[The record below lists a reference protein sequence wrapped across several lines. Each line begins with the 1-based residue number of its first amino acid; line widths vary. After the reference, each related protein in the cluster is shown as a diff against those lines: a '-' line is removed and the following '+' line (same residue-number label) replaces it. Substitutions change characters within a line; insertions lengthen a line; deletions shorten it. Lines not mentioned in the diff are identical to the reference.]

1 MELREAF
8 ECVSEVIPR
17 KLKRFQDH
25 IDPVWIEEALEAT
38 GTATV
43 RRRRLPADQVV
54 WLVLGMGLLRDD
66 AIERVVDCLDL
77 ALPGGRS
84 GLVAKSAIAQA
95 RGRLGE
101 EPLAYLFAMTAA
113 AWAGKS
119 ADRHRWRGLAI
130 YGADGTTL
138 RVADTPENRLAFGGQ
153 GGGAERGTVG
163 GYPLVRVLGLMALRS
178 HVLSAVRIA
187 DYHTGEVTLA
197 NELWRELPDDSLT
210 IVDRNFLVADH
221 LTNLAKS
228 GENRH
233 WLTRAKS
240 TTRLKTLRRL
250 GKKDEL
256 VEIELSDSTR
266 RTYPDLPPVWQVRAI
281 TYQRKGFQPSVLLTS
296 LLDPERYPAS
306 EIVAMYHER
315 WDIELGYD
323 EIKTHMLARQET
335 IRSKTPQ
342 GVRQEIWGIA
352 IAYNLV
358 RLEMERAAAEAK
370 VAPNRISFVYALS
383 LVCREWERASAPRAA
398 IGNIPR
404 DLATLRLNLKRLVL
418 PPRRTHRSF
427 PRAVKVKMSNYP
439 RKHPLVRAVK

>member
-8 ECVSEVIPR
+8 ECVAEVVPGE
-17 KLKRFQDH
+17 LKRFQGH

-54 WLVLGMGLLRDD
+54 WMVLGMGLLRDD
-66 AIERVVDCLDL
+66 AIERVVDSLDL
-77 ALPGGRS
+77 ALPSGRG

-95 RGRLGE
+95 RQRLGD
-101 EPLAYLFAMTAA
+101 EPLAYLFATTAA
-113 AWAGKS
+113 AWAEKS

-138 RVADTPENRLAFGGQ
+138 RVADTVENREAFGGQ
-153 GGGAERGTVG
+153 GAGGGRGEC
-163 GYPLVRVLGLMALRS
+163 GYPMVRVLGLMALRS
-178 HVLSAVRIA
+178 HLLSALRFA
-187 DYHTGEVTLA
+187 DYRTGEVTLA
-197 NELWRELPDDSLT
+197 DELWRELPDDSLT

-221 LTNLAKS
+221 LTSLVRS
-228 GENRH
+228 GNNRH

-240 TTRLKTLRRL
+240 TTRLKTLCRL

-266 RTYPDLPPVWQVRAI
+266 RIYPHLPAIWQARAI
-281 TYQRKGFQPSVLLTS
+281 TYQRKGFAPSVLLTS
-296 LLDPERYPAS
+296 LLDPEQYPAS
-306 EIVAMYHER
+306 ELVAMYHER
-315 WDIELGYD
+315 WEIELGYD

-370 VAPNRISFVYALS
+370 VEPNRISFVYALS
-383 LVCREWERASAPRAA
+383 LVCREWQRASAPRAA

-418 PPRRTHRSF
+418 PSRRPNRSF
-427 PRAVKVKMSNYP
+427 PRAVKIKMSNYA
-439 RKHPLVRAVK
+439 RKRPSVKGAK

>member
-1 MELREAF
+1 MALREAF
-8 ECVSEVIPR
+8 ECVAEVIPEE
-17 KLKRFQDH
+17 LKRFQSH

-54 WLVLGMGLLRDD
+54 WMVLGMALLRDD
-66 AIERVVDCLDL
+66 AIERVVDSLDL
-77 ALPGGRS
+77 ALPSGRG

-95 RGRLGE
+95 RQRLGD
-101 EPLAYLFAMTAA
+101 EPLAYLFAMTSA
-113 AWAGKS
+113 AWAAKS
-119 ADRHRWRGLAI
+119 AERHRWRGLTV

-138 RVADTPENRLAFGGQ
+138 RVADTPENRECFGGASA
-153 GGGAERGTVG
+153 GGERGEG

-178 HVLSAVRIA
+178 HMLSALRFA
-187 DYHTGEVTLA
+187 DYRTGEVTLA
-197 NELWRELPDDSLT
+197 DELWRELPDNSLT
-210 IVDRNFLVADH
+210 IVDRNFLIADH
-221 LTNLAKS
+221 LNSLVRS

-250 GKKDEL
+250 GRKDEL
-256 VEIELSDSTR
+256 VEIELSDQTR
-266 RTYPDLPPVWQVRAI
+266 RLYPALPAVWQARAI
-281 TYQRKGFQPSVLLTS
+281 TYQRKGFKPSVLLTS
-296 LLDPERYPAS
+296 LLDSDQYPAE

-315 WDIELGYD
+315 WELELGYD

-335 IRSKTPQ
+335 IRSKTPR

-370 VAPNRISFVYALS
+370 VEPNRISFVYALS
-383 LVCREWERASAPRAA
+383 LICREWQRACAPRAA

-418 PPRRTHRSF
+418 PPRRSNRSF
-427 PRAVKVKMSNYP
+427 PRAVKIKMSGYA
-439 RKHPLVRAVK
+439 RKRPVIQALK

>member
-1 MELREAF
+1 MDLRESF
-8 ECVSEVIPR
+8 ECVAEIIPGE
-17 KLKRFQDH
+17 LSRFQGH

-54 WLVLGMGLLRDD
+54 WMVLGMGLLRDE
-66 AIERVVDCLDL
+66 AIERVVDSLGL
-77 ALPGGRS
+77 ALPSGCGGP
-84 GLVAKSAIAQA
+84 VAKSAIAQA
-95 RGRLGE
+95 RQRLGD
-101 EPLAYLFAMTAA
+101 EPLAYLFATTAA
-113 AWAGKS
+113 AWADKS

-138 RVADTPENRLAFGGQ
+138 RVADTPENRATFGGQ
-153 GGGAERGTVG
+153 GGGGERGETS

-178 HVLSAVRIA
+178 HLLSALRFA

-197 NELWRELPDDSLT
+197 EELWRELPDDSLT

-221 LTNLAKS
+221 LTSLVRS
-228 GENRH
+228 GHNRH

-240 TTRLKTLRRL
+240 TTRLKTLHRL
-250 GKKDEL
+250 GRKDHL
-256 VEIELSDSTR
+256 VEIELSDQTR
-266 RTYPDLPPVWQVRAI
+266 RLHPDLPPVWQVRAI
-281 TYQRKGFQPSVLLTS
+281 TYQRKGFKPSVLLTS
-296 LLDPERYPAS
+296 LLDPEQYPAD

-315 WDIELGYD
+315 WEIELGYD

-358 RLEMERAAAEAK
+358 RLEMERAAVEAK
-370 VAPNRISFVYALS
+370 VEPNRISFVYALS
-383 LVCREWERASAPRAA
+383 LVCREWQRASAPRAA

-418 PPRRTHRSF
+418 PPRRPNRSF
-427 PRAVKVKMSNYP
+427 PRAVKLKMSNYP
-439 RKHPLVRAVK
+439 RKRPLAQAAK

>member
-1 MELREAF
+1 MALREAF
-8 ECVSEVIPR
+8 ECVAEVVPGE
-17 KLKRFQDH
+17 LKRFQH
-25 IDPVWIEEALEAT
+25 YIDPVWIEEALEAT

-54 WLVLGMGLLRDD
+54 WMVLGMGLLRDD
-66 AIERVVDCLDL
+66 AIERVVDSLDL
-77 ALPGGRS
+77 ALPGRG

-95 RGRLGE
+95 RQRLGD
-101 EPLAYLFAMTAA
+101 EPLAYLFATTAQ
-113 AWAGKS
+113 AWAAKS
-119 ADRHRWRGLAI
+119 ADRYRWRGLAL

-138 RVADTPENRLAFGGQ
+138 RVADTPENRETFGGQ
-153 GGGAERGTVG
+153 TAGAERGDS

-178 HVLSAVRIA
+178 HLLSALRFA
-187 DYHTGEVTLA
+187 DYRTGEVTLA

-210 IVDRNFLVADH
+210 IVDRNFLVADQ
-221 LTNLAKS
+221 LTSLVRS
-228 GENRH
+228 GKNRH

-240 TTRLKTLRRL
+240 TTRLKTLCRL

-256 VEIELSDSTR
+256 VEIELSDQTR
-266 RTYPDLPPVWQVRAI
+266 RLYPDLPAVWQARAI
-281 TYQRKGFQPSVLLTS
+281 TYQRKGFAASVLLTS
-296 LLDPERYPAS
+296 LLDPEQYPAA
-306 EIVAMYHER
+306 EIVALYHER
-315 WDIELGYD
+315 WEIELGYD

-370 VAPNRISFVYALS
+370 VEPNRISFVYALS
-383 LVCREWERASAPRAA
+383 LVCREWQRASAPRAA

-418 PPRRTHRSF
+418 PPRRTNRSF
-427 PRAVKVKMSNYP
+427 PRAVKIKMSNYA
-439 RKHPLVRAVK
+439 RKRPVAQAAK